1 MGPAVE
7 FWWCGSRSRGVGGG
21 GGDLPGGGGS
31 RGVGGGGDLGGGGS
45 TRGGGSRGVEEVG
58 PAVQGGVVPRCRAG
72 PEVGVGPPT
81 RNSGERLNR

>member
-1 MGPAVE
+1 MGLGLAVY
-7 FWWCGSRSRGVGGG
+7 R
-21 GGDLPGGGGS
+21 GGGGS
-31 RGVGGGGDLGGGGS
+31 TRGGWVPRCRGGGGISEGGGS

-72 PEVGVGPPT
+72 PEVGVSPPT

>member
-1 MGPAVE
+1 MGPVVE

-21 GGDLPGGGGS
+21 GDLA
-31 RGVGGGGDLGGGGS
+31 GGGGS

-81 RNSGERLNR
+81 RNKR